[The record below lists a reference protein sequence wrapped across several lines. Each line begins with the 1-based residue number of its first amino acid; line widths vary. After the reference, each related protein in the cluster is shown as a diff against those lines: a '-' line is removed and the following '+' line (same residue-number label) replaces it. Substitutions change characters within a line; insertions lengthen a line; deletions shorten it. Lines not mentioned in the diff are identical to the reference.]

1 MSTKLTVI
9 LSSILILAML
19 LAGVVL
25 LNQMPEQIASHWNAQ
40 DQVDGY
46 VSRFWGLFMVPL
58 MSLGLA
64 LIFLAIPS
72 IDPLKKNIS
81 QFRGYFNAFVVLFLV
96 FMAYVHGLTLWWN
109 LGHTNF
115 KFSGALLPAM
125 GLLFI
130 FVGIMIRN
138 AKRNYFI
145 GIRTP
150 WTLSSDTVWERT
162 HRLGST
168 LFIAAGVITLLCAF
182 VPGQAFVVMM
192 TSILAAALI
201 PIIYSYL
208 LWRREEKEKP
218 ANGE

>member
-9 LSSILILAML
+9 LSAILILAML

-25 LNQMPEQIASHWNAQ
+25 WNQVPAQMASHWNAQ
-40 DQVDGY
+40 DQVDGTT
-46 VSRFWGLFMVPL
+46 SRFWGLFMLPL

-64 LIFLAIPS
+64 LLLLAIPS

-81 QFRGYFNAFVVLFLV
+81 QFRGYFNAFIVLFLV
-96 FMAYVHGLTLWWN
+96 FMAYVHALTLLWN

-115 KFSGALLPAM
+115 KFSSALLPAM

-130 FVGIMIRN
+130 FVGFMIRN
-138 AKRNYFI
+138 AKRNFFI

-150 WTLSSDTVWERT
+150 WTLSSDTVWQRT
-162 HRLGST
+162 HRLGSW

-182 VPGQAFVVMM
+182 VPAQAFVVMM

-208 LWRREEKEKP
+208 LWRREEHKSS
-218 ANGE
+218 